1 MVRPLALL
9 ALFAV
14 AACDQSPYAPYS
26 PYQQT
31 SYPYNQGSYGQGY
44 YGQGY
49 YGQGSSGTYR
59 NYGSGQQGAPATGV
73 QRWSYPDGSVRY
85 GVYDPNTGIM
95 K

>member
-1 MVRPLALL
+1 MVRPLAFL

-14 AACDQSPYAPYS
+14 AACDQ
-26 PYQQT
+26 QT
-31 SYPYNQGSYGQGY
+31 SYPYGQGYGQGY
-44 YGQGY
+44 YNQGYGQSY
-49 YGQGSSGTYR
+49 YGQNSSGTYR
-59 NYGSGQQGAPATGV
+59 NRSYAGSPYGGQQGAPATGV